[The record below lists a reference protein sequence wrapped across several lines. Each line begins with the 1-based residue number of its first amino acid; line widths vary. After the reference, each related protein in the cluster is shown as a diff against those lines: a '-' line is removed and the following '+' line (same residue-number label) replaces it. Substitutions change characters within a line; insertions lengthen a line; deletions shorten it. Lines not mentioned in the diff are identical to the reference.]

1 MWSEV
6 CELAEL
12 KIVTN
17 DNGVEEQRFTKNE
30 VYCNEKSVSCNE
42 FYKSSQT
49 GNIIKYVLEIKQVDY
64 NKEPYVFYDGE
75 LYKIERTYKTNKE
88 DIELH
93 LTLNKGVVNE

>member
-1 MWSEV
+1 MWNDV
-6 CELAEL
+6 CELAIL
-12 KIVTN
+12 KIETN
-17 DNGVEEQRFTKNE
+17 ENGVEEKTFTKNE

-42 FYKSSQT
+42 FYKSSQA

-64 NKEPYVFYDGE
+64 NKEQYVFYDGE